1 MKLQILKYEI
11 KKIFCKKSSII
22 SLIIL
27 GGCLV
32 TMMFL
37 CISEVEYVDKNGNGI
52 KGIKAIGLLK
62 NEKMKWNGYL
72 TVDKIRNVLK
82 ENQAINSDSKYAGLD
97 EENLT
102 KESDIKLS
110 NMQFSRKQ
118 GFQDIRNLINDSYG
132 EFHSYD
138 YYLIDRLSV
147 DVAGKFYSNRVNQLK
162 TFLSS
167 QEADQQL
174 TKNEK
179 EYLIDSAKT
188 LTTPF
193 KYSYADGWNTALHKS
208 ITVTFA
214 LVLVICILMAPVFSV
229 EYQTGSDSILLSTE
243 HGKKKGIVYKLIAGL
258 LSTSLVYW
266 ITSFI
271 IYGLIFMI
279 FGFEGSDCP
288 IQVSY
293 GGWKSFYHITNSQA
307 FCMVLLLGYLGCLF
321 MCSFAMFLSSKVRT
335 SFATIIFLVLII
347 IVPSTI
353 GKQILTGSLWDKILN
368 LFPHEMILG
377 DNLINTYTFYGILGK
392 VITPY
397 EILPVLYGI
406 LTIILLPF
414 AYRAFKK
421 HQIA

>member
-27 GGCLV
+27 GVCLA
-32 TMMFL
+32 TMMFF
-37 CISEVEYVDKNGNGI
+37 CISEKEYVDRNGNGI
-52 KGIKAIGLLK
+52 KGIKGIGLLK
-62 NEKMKWNGYL
+62 DEKMKWNGYL
-72 TVDKIRNVLK
+72 TVDAIRNALK
-82 ENQAINSDSKYAGLD
+82 ENQAINSDSKYAGID

-102 KESDIKLS
+102 NESDIKLS
-110 NMQFSRKQ
+110 NMKYSEKQ
-118 GFQDIRNLINDSYG
+118 GFEDIRDLINCSY
-132 EFHSYD
+132 EEIHSYD
-138 YYLIDRLSV
+138 YRFIDKLSP
-147 DVAGKFYSNRVNQLK
+147 DDADKFYSNRVNQLI
-162 TFLSS
+162 TLLSS
-167 QEADQQL
+167 EEANQQL
-174 TKNEK
+174 TKSEK

-188 LTTPF
+188 LTTPL
-193 KYSYADGWNTALHKS
+193 KYSYADGWNIALDKS

-214 LVLVICILMAPVFSV
+214 LVLVICILIAPIFSV

-243 HGKKKGIVYKLIAGL
+243 HGKKKGIVYKLMAGL

-271 IYGLIFMI
+271 FYGLIFMI
-279 FGFEGSDCP
+279 FGFEGSNCP
-288 IQVSY
+288 RQASF
-293 GGWKSFYHITNSQA
+293 GGWKSFYHITNIQA
-307 FCMVLLLGYLGCLF
+307 LCMVLFLGYLGCLF
-321 MCSFAMFLSSKVRT
+321 ICSLAMFLSSKVRT
-335 SFATIIFLVLII
+335 SFSTIIFLFLII
-347 IVPSTI
+347 IIPSTI

-377 DNLINTYTFYGILGK
+377 DNLIYTYTFYDILGK

-397 EILPVLYGI
+397 EILPVIYGI

-414 AYRAFKK
+414 AYRSFRK

>member
-1 MKLQILKYEI
+1 MIVQILKYEI
-11 KKIFCKKSSII
+11 KKILCKKSSII

-27 GGCLV
+27 GVCLA
-32 TMMFL
+32 TMMFS
-37 CISEVEYVDKNGNGI
+37 CISEVNYVDRDGNEI
-52 KGIKAIGLLK
+52 KGIKAVRLLK
-62 NEKMKWNGYL
+62 NEKMKWNCYL
-72 TVDKIRNVLK
+72 TVDTIRKVLK
-82 ENQAINSDSKYAGLD
+82 ENQAINSDSKYAGID

-102 KESDIKLS
+102 NESDIKLS
-110 NMQFSRKQ
+110 NMKYSRKQ
-118 GFQDIRNLINDSYG
+118 GYKDIRDLINFSY
-132 EFHSYD
+132 EEIHSYD
-138 YYLIDRLSV
+138 YRFIDKLSP
-147 DVAGKFYSNRVNQLK
+147 DDADRFYSNRVNQLK

-167 QEADQQL
+167 QKADQL

-193 KYSYADGWNTALHKS
+193 KYSYADGWNKALDKS

-214 LVLVICILMAPVFSV
+214 LSLVICILIAPIFSV

-243 HGKKKGIVYKLIAGL
+243 HGKKKGIVYKLIAGV

-266 ITSFI
+266 ITSFV
-271 IYGLIFMI
+271 IYGFIFMI
-279 FGFEGSDCP
+279 FGFQGGDCP
-288 IQVSY
+288 IQASFE
-293 GGWKSFYHITNSQA
+293 GWKSFYHITNSQA
-307 FCMVLLLGYLGCLF
+307 LCMVLLLGYLGCLF
-321 MCSFAMFLSSKVRT
+321 ICSLAMFLSSKVKT

-347 IVPSTI
+347 MVPSTI

-368 LFPHEMILG
+368 LFPHGMLLG
-377 DNLINTYTFYGILGK
+377 DNLINTYTFYDILGK

-397 EILPVLYGI
+397 QILPVLYGI